1 MVDKPAPPKES
12 HSWVSGPTANE
23 FSSLVVPER
32 EDLFLHSKMPKT
44 LHWSIPWSDLL
55 MTMFILFAVMYVYQ
69 ISSREVLSSEGRKT
83 EVAPGEVPGAAT
95 SSAGREMGDS
105 TGTPNRSMSNI
116 YDLSKQTVKAKD
128 LEHFASVELVP
139 DKAVRIILTG
149 DLLFDTGKA
158 DLKPK
163 ARWSLETIAEIIRQ
177 VPYMVSVVGH
187 TDNVPIHSDKFPT
200 NWELSA
206 IRACE
211 VARFLI
217 EEMRIPAERFYVSGH
232 SYHQP
237 INPNDTAKNRAA
249 NRRVEII
256 ITKER
261 PYGIPGNVENVASLQ
276 AVAQTALQ
284 SRSEEPSGESF
295 LRSGH

>member
-1 MVDKPAPPKES
+1 M
-12 HSWVSGPTANE
+12 
-23 FSSLVVPER
+23 VVPER

-69 ISSREVLSSEGRKT
+69 ISNREVLSSEGRKT

-95 SSAGREMGDS
+95 SIAGREMGDS
-105 TGTPNRSMSNI
+105 TGTLNQAMSNI

-163 ARWSLETIAEIIRQ
+163 ARWLLETIAEIIRQ

-237 INPNDTAKNRAA
+237 VNPNDTAKNRAA

-261 PYGIPGNVENVASLQ
+261 PYGIPGKVENVASLG
-276 AVAQTALQ
+276 L
-284 SRSEEPSGESF
+284 SERPLPSAADSWPGNAF
-295 LRSGH
+295 

>member
-1 MVDKPAPPKES
+1 MVNKPNPPKES
-12 HSWVSGPTANE
+12 HSGVSRPTGNE
-23 FSSLVVPER
+23 FSCLVVPER
-32 EDLFLHSKMPKT
+32 EDLFRHSKMPKT
-44 LHWSIPWSDLL
+44 LHWSVPWSDLL
-55 MTMFILFAVMYVYQ
+55 MTMFILFAVMYFYQ
-69 ISSREVLSSEGRKT
+69 ISSHEVLSNEGRET
-83 EVAPGEVPGAAT
+83 EVAPGDTTGAAIGST
-95 SSAGREMGDS
+95 GRGLGDS
-105 TGTPNRSMSNI
+105 TGTLNEAISNI

-128 LEHFASVELVP
+128 LEHFASVDLVP

-163 ARWSLETIAEIIRQ
+163 ARRSLETIAEIIRQ

-217 EEMRIPAERFYVSGH
+217 EETRIPAERFYVSGH

-237 INPNDTAKNRAA
+237 VNPNDTAKNRAS

-261 PYGIPGNVENVASLQ
+261 PYGIPGNVESVSSLGLSRRP
-276 AVAQTALQ
+276 LQ
-284 SRSEEPSGESF
+284 SAADSWPGNAF
-295 LRSGH
+295 K

>member
-1 MVDKPAPPKES
+1 MVDKPDPPKES
-12 HSWVSGPTANE
+12 HSWVSRPTGNE
-23 FSSLVVPER
+23 FSCLVVPDR

-69 ISSREVLSSEGRKT
+69 ISSHEVLSSEGRKT
-83 EVAPGEVPGAAT
+83 EVALGEVPGAAT

-105 TGTPNRSMSNI
+105 TGTLNEAMSNI

-163 ARWSLETIAEIIRQ
+163 ARWSLESIAEIIRQ

-237 INPNDTAKNRAA
+237 VNPNDTAKNRAA

-261 PYGIPGNVENVASLQ
+261 PYGIPGNVENVASLGFVG
-276 AVAQTALQ
+276 AA
-284 SRSEEPSGESF
+284 SRVSS
-295 LRSGH
+295 